1 MKRSCFLR
9 PVEALEDRS
18 LPSTFG
24 IPWADPNHLTLSFAG
39 DGTSTPLGNSSLFQ
53 SLGSTGTTAAWQREV
68 LRAFQTWATYAN
80 IDIGL
85 AADGGQALG
94 ALGAVQGDSR
104 FGDIRIATAP
114 LSPGL
119 IANTSPFSWTG
130 TTFSGDM
137 VLSSLQQYAIGNKV
151 GAYDLFSVALH
162 EAGHTFGL
170 PDQSSDST
178 SVMWAWY
185 KGVLT
190 SLSTADIQ
198 ALQALYGTRTPD
210 AFDAAGTNNTRLT
223 ADALP
228 KGPSGGSQF
237 LASADLTSQSDVDFY
252 RFNVPALLPTL
263 SKVVVRLKASGIS
276 LLTSSVTVLDSL
288 GRVVASAVSNDPLN
302 NDLTLKFTPSLLGGT
317 YYVKV
322 DGAGN
327 GVFDVGG
334 YKLAVDFLS
343 LGGVLAPITNTLG
356 AVLDGHTNDALAT
369 ALNLSP
375 PKSNDS
381 RFDAIYRGVIEDAT
395 DVDTYK
401 VNTTKFAAG
410 TPVTLNVMVW
420 GLDAN
425 ALDPRI
431 RLFDS
436 SGKPVAFQV
445 LANDTGLFSIQ
456 VLDAVAGQYYVQIA
470 ARNPAGAR
478 NTGTY
483 FLAADFNQS
492 APTTYDGVSTGT
504 VRNGV
509 TDSATLKLEDAGLF
523 QFSLAPSSTV
533 PGSSV
538 TMTLYAADGS
548 VAFTMTAV
556 AGQPPVT
563 TMQYLNAGIYSV
575 RYTSSAAAPVQY
587 NLFMLIL
594 SDEVGTYSTS
604 TSTPPSS
611 GSGGSG
617 GSGGSS
623 GGTTSGGSG
632 YTYSGSSTSKPS
644 GYGYT
649 F

>member
-1 MKRSCFLR
+1 MKRSSFLR
-9 PVEALEDRS
+9 PIEALEDRS

-24 IPWADPNHLTLSFAG
+24 IPWADPNHLTLSFAA
-39 DGTSTPLGNSSLFQ
+39 DGTSTPLGGSSLFQ
-53 SLGSTGTTAAWQREV
+53 QLSSTGTTAAWQREI
-68 LRAFQTWATYAN
+68 LRAFQSWATYAN

-85 AADGGQALG
+85 VADGGQALG

-114 LSPGL
+114 LSPG
-119 IANTSPFSWTG
+119 IVSNTSPFSWTG

-137 VLSSLQQYAIGNKV
+137 VLSSLQQYAIGNKA

-162 EAGHTFGL
+162 EAGHTFGFA
-170 PDQSSDST
+170 DQSTDPT

-185 KGVLT
+185 KGILT
-190 SLSTADIQ
+190 GLSSGDIQ
-198 ALQALYGTRTPD
+198 ALQALYGVRTAD
-210 AFDAAGTNNTRLT
+210 AFDAAGSNNTRAT

-228 KGPSGGSQF
+228 QGPSGGSQF

-252 RFNVPALLPTL
+252 KFNVPALLPTL

-276 LLTSSVTVLDSL
+276 MLTSSVTVLDAY
-288 GRVVASAVSNDPLN
+288 GHVVCSAASNDPLN

-343 LGGVLAPITNTLG
+343 LGGVLAPLTNTLG
-356 AVLDGHTNDALAT
+356 AVLDGHTNEALAT

-375 PKSNDS
+375 PQTNDS
-381 RFDAIYRGVIEDAT
+381 RFDAIYRGVIEDAS

-401 VNTTKFAAG
+401 ISTNKFPAG

-425 ALDPRI
+425 TLDPRI
-431 RLFDS
+431 RMFDS
-436 SGKPVAFQV
+436 SGNPVAFQA

-456 VLDAVAGQYYVQIA
+456 MPNAVAGQYYVQIA
-470 ARNPAGAR
+470 ARRPDGAR
-478 NTGTY
+478 ATGSY
-483 FLAADFNQS
+483 FMAADFNQS

-504 VRNGV
+504 VQNGV
-509 TDSATLKLEDAGLF
+509 ASSATLTLEDAGLF
-523 QFSLAPSSTV
+523 QFALAPSSTV

-538 TMTLYAADGS
+538 TMTVYAADGS
-548 VAFTMTAV
+548 VAFSMTAV
-556 AGQPPVT
+556 AGQPTVT
-563 TMQYLNAGIYSV
+563 TVQYLNAGTYTV
-575 RYTSSAAAPVQY
+575 RYTSSSATPVQY

-611 GSGGSG
+611 GSGGS
-617 GSGGSS
+617 SSGSS
-623 GGTTSGGSG
+623 TSGGSG
-632 YTYSGSSTSKPS
+632 YTYSGDSTSKPS